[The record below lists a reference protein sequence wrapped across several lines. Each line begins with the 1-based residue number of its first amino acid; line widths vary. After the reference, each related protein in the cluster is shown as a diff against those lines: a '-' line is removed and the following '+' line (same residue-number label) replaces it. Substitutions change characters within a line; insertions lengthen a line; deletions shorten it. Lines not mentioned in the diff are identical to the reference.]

1 MDNLSHFTNPSKF
14 KEQLK
19 RFILD
24 NGVIGTA
31 AGVSIALVT
40 KDIIQSFVG
49 DIIIPSFIFVLSS
62 LQIKGLT
69 DMLPGKKMLDLTN
82 FFKQLISWVL
92 VIVITYLFITFTFQ
106 VLLGIQITKEDSAA
120 IKKKEGFL
128 GGMIMTGG
136 MVLA

>member
-1 MDNLSHFTNPSKF
+1 MNTINEFSNPSKF

-62 LQIKGLT
+62 LNIKGIT
-69 DMLPGKKMLDLTN
+69 GMLPGKKMLDLTN
-82 FFKQLISWVL
+82 FFKQLISWIL
-92 VIVITYLFITFTFQ
+92 VIIITYLFITITFK
-106 VLLGIQITKEDSAA
+106 VLLGIEITKPVTTDKSD
-120 IKKKEGFL
+120 KKEGFF
-128 GGMIMTGG
+128 GGSFF
-136 MVLA
+136 

>member
-1 MDNLSHFTNPSKF
+1 MNTINEFSNPTKF

-49 DIIIPSFIFVLSS
+49 DIIIPSFIFVLTS
-62 LQIKGLT
+62 LNIKGLT
-69 DMLPGKKMLDLTN
+69 DMLPGKKLLDLTN
-82 FFKQLISWVL
+82 FFKQLISWIL
-92 VIVITYLFITFTFQ
+92 VIIITYLFITFTFK
-106 VLLGIQITKEDSAA
+106 VLLGIEITKPVATD
-120 IKKKEGFL
+120 KKEGFF
-128 GGMIMTGG
+128 GGSFF
-136 MVLA
+136 

>member
-1 MDNLSHFTNPSKF
+1 MDNLSHFTNPQKF
-14 KEQLK
+14 KEQLT

-49 DIIIPSFIFVLSS
+49 DIIIPSFIFVLTS

-69 DMLPGKKMLDLTN
+69 EMLPGKKMLDLTN

-106 VLLGIQITKEDSAA
+106 VLLGIQITKEGSAE

-136 MVLA
+136 LVLG

>member
-69 DMLPGKKMLDLTN
+69 EMLPGKKMLDLTN

>member
-69 DMLPGKKMLDLTN
+69 EMLPGKKMLDLTN

-106 VLLGIQITKEDSAA
+106 VLLGIQITKE
-120 IKKKEGFL
+120 EGL
-128 GGMIMTGG
+128 P
-136 MVLA
+136 

>member
-1 MDNLSHFTNPSKF
+1 MNTINEFSNPTKF

-49 DIIIPSFIFVLSS
+49 DIIIPSFIFVLTS
-62 LQIKGLT
+62 LNIKGLT
-69 DMLPGKKMLDLTN
+69 DMLPGKKLLDLTN

-92 VIVITYLFITFTFQ
+92 VIIITYLFITFTFK
-106 VLLGIQITKEDSAA
+106 VLLGIEITKPVATD
-120 IKKKEGFL
+120 KKEGFF
-128 GGMIMTGG
+128 GGSFF
-136 MVLA
+136 

>member
-69 DMLPGKKMLDLTN
+69 EMLPGKKMLDLTN

-106 VLLGIQITKEDSAA
+106 VLLGIQITKEESAA

>member
-1 MDNLSHFTNPSKF
+1 MNTINEFSNPTKF

-49 DIIIPSFIFVLSS
+49 DIIIPSFIFVLTS
-62 LQIKGLT
+62 LNIKGLT
-69 DMLPGKKMLDLTN
+69 DMLPGKKLLDLTN

-92 VIVITYLFITFTFQ
+92 VIIITYLFITFTFK
-106 VLLGIQITKEDSAA
+106 VLLGIEITKPVETD
-120 IKKKEGFL
+120 KKEGFF
-128 GGMIMTGG
+128 GGSFF
-136 MVLA
+136 

>member
-1 MDNLSHFTNPSKF
+1 MSMMSDFSDPVKF

-49 DIIIPSFIFVLSS
+49 DIIIPSFIFVLAS
-62 LQIKGLT
+62 LNIKGLSE
-69 DMLPGKKMLDLTN
+69 MLPGKKMLDLTN
-82 FFKQLISWVL
+82 FLKQLISWIL
-92 VIVITYLFITFTFQ
+92 VIIITYLFITFTFQ
-106 VLLGIQITKEDSAA
+106 VLLGIEITKPVTTA
-120 IKKKEGFL
+120 KKEGFL
-128 GGMIMTGG
+128 GGGLVLGG
-136 MVLA
+136 TPIF